1 MKKYLSLDDLP
12 SSLTVLDM
20 ASYLGIS
27 RTHAY
32 KIINQMNIP
41 RLKLGERIIIPKD
54 LFIEWVRNESLKV
67 DNEVKFKN

>member
-1 MKKYLSLDDLP
+1 MNKYSSLEDLP

-32 KIINQMNIP
+32 NLLADTDIP
-41 RLKLGERIIIPKD
+41 RLRLGDRIIIPKN
-54 LFIEWVRNESLKV
+54 LFIDWIESNANKS
-67 DNEVKFKN
+67 KK